1 MSLTRRLR
9 RIVRAHWGALRREEG
24 TGERLSPGDFA
35 RETNEASD
43 RTEETPSAKSAKTS
57 SEETVPPEVAAAYR
71 ALEVPVGSSRA
82 EVKTSYRRLM
92 KKYHQDRFEN
102 DPDRR
107 ATAGEVS
114 KRLNRAYE
122 RVTDYL
128 DEQKARET

>member
-24 TGERLSPGDFA
+24 TGERLSPDDFA
-35 RETNEASD
+35 RGAPS
-43 RTEETPSAKSAKTS
+43 EETSSAETS
-57 SEETVPPEVAAAYR
+57 SAETVPPEVAAAYR

-128 DEQKARET
+128 DEQKTHET

>member
-1 MSLTRRLR
+1 
-9 RIVRAHWGALRREEG
+9 
-24 TGERLSPGDFA
+24 
-35 RETNEASD
+35 
-43 RTEETPSAKSAKTS
+43 
-57 SEETVPPEVAAAYR
+57 VAAAYR

-92 KKYHQDRFEN
+92 KTYHQDRFEN

-107 ATAGEVS
+107 AAAGEVS

-128 DEQKARET
+128 DEQKTHET

>member
-1 MSLTRRLR
+1 MSLTRRLGR
-9 RIVRAHWGALRREEG
+9 LFRAHWGALRREETEG
-24 TGERLSPGDFA
+24 RFSPDDFA
-35 RETNEASD
+35 REAHDTPD
-43 RTEETPSAKSAKTS
+43 RTEETP

-128 DEQKARET
+128 DEQKSGET